1 MSHIF
6 FNIFYFLEKARDLDD
21 IIKQSLLS
29 QLESIKIDED
39 DEDRDAVEKHQLE
52 SLATKREEV
61 EEKVVSIEEQKEK
74 MDAFEAKIDKIKNQ
88 NAAILEG
95 KTMSKSSSQQQQQ
108 QEKKKDDDSSSSDED
123 EKKK

>member
-1 MSHIF
+1 M
-6 FNIFYFLEKARDLDD
+6 
-21 IIKQSLLS
+21 S

-39 DEDRDAVEKHQLE
+39 DDDRDAVERHQLE
-52 SLATKREEV
+52 SLASKREEV
-61 EEKVVSIEEQKEK
+61 AEEKVASLEEQKEK

-95 KTMSKSSSQQQQQ
+95 KTMPKSSSQQQQQ
-108 QEKKKDDDSSSSDED
+108 QQEKKDDDSSSSDED

>member
-1 MSHIF
+1 M
-6 FNIFYFLEKARDLDD
+6 
-21 IIKQSLLS
+21 
-29 QLESIKIDED
+29 
-39 DEDRDAVEKHQLE
+39 
-52 SLATKREEV
+52 
-61 EEKVVSIEEQKEK
+61 SIEEQKEK

-95 KTMSKSSSQQQQQ
+95 KTMPKSQQQQQ